1 VVACQLQRMA
11 AEAVLSLE
19 RRTLKDVLRCRS
31 ARHCSGRQR
40 CGWGRGRTEVGEV
53 RVKESACGRSG
64 AKSAARLAHEQSIR
78 RAAEDDLGVWRK
90 VHWQAENY
98 STVPTV

>member
-1 VVACQLQRMA
+1 MA
-11 AEAVLSLE
+11 AEAALSLE

-40 CGWGRGRTEVGEV
+40 CGWGRGRTEVGEGTV
-53 RVKESACGRSG
+53 ESKRVHAAAAA
-64 AKSAARLAHEQSIR
+64 AKAAARFAPEQATW

-90 VHWQAENY
+90 EHW
-98 STVPTV
+98 